1 MGGARKTFA
10 FLLLIGI
17 PGMILFSLSQNGAMF
32 VTARITIGLS
42 LATFVTCQ
50 VWCSQFFA
58 KSIVGTV
65 NATAGG
71 WGNLG
76 GGVTLLTMP
85 FIMEIFLAITG
96 SDIGLSWR
104 LAMIVPVIM
113 HLGSCA
119 FIL

>member
-1 MGGARKTFA
+1 MTAQGAASWILGR
-10 FLLLIGI
+10 FL
-17 PGMILFSLSQNGAMF
+17 
-32 VTARITIGLS
+32 VGLS

-76 GGVTLLTMP
+76 GGVTLLLMP
-85 FIMEIFLAITG
+85 QVMEILLAMTG
-96 SDIGLSWR
+96 TDIGLSWR
-104 LAMIVPVIM
+104 LAMILPIIM

-119 FIL
+119 FIMAARDLPDGSYKEL